1 MRVARRIP
9 LVLAMTAAG
18 SPVRGDTIT
27 VCPSGCDTW
36 SIAHAESLANEGD
49 TIQLSEDT
57 FTENGIVFF
66 KSLTVQGTGTGTE
79 VHGDGEPRDTIFR
92 VFQGVTVTF
101 RNLAIRFG
109 RAATG
114 GGLEVDAGATARL
127 VDVRVESNVALQSGG
142 GIYSQGHLET
152 ERTLVK
158 FNFAA
163 NAGGGIFST
172 GTASLRRSRV
182 TQNQAN
188 GEGGGLWISGSARIE
203 ESTID
208 LNRGDQNGGGARIC
222 GGQQVDIVSSTLSEN
237 DTWGSGGGI
246 HVCAGSSARLASSTV
261 TLNAADI
268 DHDFDGNGGGV
279 AGPVELAD
287 TIVAGNLDDPWG
299 NVFAVTAPDCFGPT
313 TSHGYNVI
321 GTLGTDV
328 LGGSAPCELIGDDT
342 GNHVPAAPLVA
353 ALADNGGFAPTHA
366 LLPGSPA
373 RDQGDPAGCSGP
385 LGEILERD
393 QRQAG
398 RVGRCDIG
406 AFEAGGEVPIFY
418 SDFESGGH
426 FEWSSSRP

>member
-9 LVLAMTAAG
+9 LVLAMAAAG
-18 SPVRGDTIT
+18 SPLRGDTIT

-49 TIQLSEDT
+49 TIRLSEGT
-57 FTENGIVFF
+57 FTENGIVFY
-66 KSLTVQGTGTGTE
+66 KSLTIQGTGTGTE

-101 RNLAIRFG
+101 RNLAIRYG

-114 GGLEVDAGATARL
+114 GGLQVDAGATARL

-142 GIYSQGHLET
+142 GIHSQGHLET

-158 FNFAA
+158 SNSAA
-163 NAGGGIFST
+163 IGGGGIYST
-172 GTASLRRSRV
+172 GAASLRRTRV

-188 GEGGGLWISGSARIE
+188 VEGGGLWIAGSARIE

-208 LNRGDQNGGGARIC
+208 LNLGIQKGGGAQAC
-222 GGQQVDIVSSTLSEN
+222 GSEPVDIVSSTLSGN
-237 DTWGSGGGI
+237 ATWGSGGGV
-246 HVCAGSSARLASSTV
+246 HVCAGSSVRLASSTV

-279 AGPVELAD
+279 AGPAELAD
-287 TIVAGNLDDPWG
+287 TILAGNLDDPWG

-313 TSHGYNVI
+313 ISHGYNVI

-342 GNHVPAAPLVA
+342 GNHVPAAPLLA

-373 RDQGDPAGCSGP
+373 RDQGAPGGCAGP

-393 QRQAG
+393 QRQAP
-398 RVGRCDIG
+398 RIGRCDIG
-406 AFEAGGEVPIFY
+406 AFEAGGEVPLFY
-418 SDFESGGH
+418 SGFESGSLV
-426 FEWSSSRP
+426 EWSSSRP